1 MAAEEKKEIVEKV
14 KQIISEQ
21 LGVDENEVTPS
32 ASFVDDLG
40 ADSLDQVE
48 LVMALE
54 EHFGVE
60 IPDEDAEKLRTVQDA
75 IAYIDK
81 HAKVSKYNSA
91 GIRTARRSRVLWPRL
106 SCYRG
111 PSTPSVHLQANELT
125 TLRMTRI
132 VERARRSSP
141 VRTRGVANHTT
152 PVAKKR
158 LHARRTNGSR

>member
-1 MAAEEKKEIVEKV
+1 MAEEKKEIVEKV

-60 IPDEDAEKLRTVQDA
+60 IPDEDAEKLA
-75 IAYIDK
+75 P
-81 HAKVSKYNSA
+81 
-91 GIRTARRSRVLWPRL
+91 SRMP
-106 SCYRG
+106 S
-111 PSTPSVHLQANELT
+111 PTSTSTP
-125 TLRMTRI
+125 
-132 VERARRSSP
+132 
-141 VRTRGVANHTT
+141 
-152 PVAKKR
+152 K
-158 LHARRTNGSR
+158 

>member
-60 IPDEDAEKLRTVQDA
+60 IPDEDAGSSAPCRMPSATLTNTRKWA
-75 IAYIDK
+75 
-81 HAKVSKYNSA
+81 SK
-91 GIRTARRSRVLWPRL
+91 RLTLCLPRL
-106 SCYRG
+106 SC
-111 PSTPSVHLQANELT
+111 
-125 TLRMTRI
+125 
-132 VERARRSSP
+132 
-141 VRTRGVANHTT
+141 
-152 PVAKKR
+152 
-158 LHARRTNGSR
+158 

>member
-1 MAAEEKKEIVEKV
+1 MGPSTSHLRSQANADALLRMTGGQSGNYSTYVVCGPAALTACSGRSSIFLTLLRGLYINSQGPVHYSFPFKLPGGGIYMAAEEKKEIVEKV

-21 LGVDENEVTPS
+21 LGGDENEVTPR

-75 IAYIDK
+75 IGYIDK
-81 HAKVSKYNSA
+81 HAKVSK
-91 GIRTARRSRVLWPRL
+91 
-106 SCYRG
+106 
-111 PSTPSVHLQANELT
+111 
-125 TLRMTRI
+125 
-132 VERARRSSP
+132 
-141 VRTRGVANHTT
+141 
-152 PVAKKR
+152 
-158 LHARRTNGSR
+158 